1 MSMTKE
7 YGPGLG
13 NAHGAFEPITFV
25 ITSTEQASTSPQ
37 YYKFKYI
44 ADIYVEDSSSPYA
57 YGLQARIKIEPN
69 GAGAGVFRVDKII
82 ADYVAITSVD
92 TSDSS
97 FYGFQAGTVHT
108 LGSNSTTK
116 IWAENEGSNFRRI
129 KINFGQEYAT
139 TATTAPT
146 EYLDVIPDNYV
157 SCVMSAGMQMTQTW
171 DEGSVYTTNMGAS
184 QSSVYLSGFFPTSST
199 KKILSDREITTEY
212 TSTLASNVSVIN
224 QDVTNFEWRT
234 FGVLMD
240 KDQPVYSKAAT
251 FYVALYDSSDSQLD
265 ASFFT
270 AGTDGGTTPANSD
283 HDYQRLQYV
292 GIGPRNLTAQT
303 IDTGFA
309 THFDAGTVAYYEV
322 FFMDGISTVPTNG
335 TTADMASLCYR
346 FTIKPASCI
355 YRNLNGTNKYNYVT
369 LAWQNSLGSWDYQA
383 FALKH
388 QRTTSNIER
397 NTFDQVAGN
406 WETANTGVQF
416 AYRGDEGGVTTTQ
429 IQARQTMVAN
439 TDLYNEDEV
448 AFLENLWL
456 SPKVQLLNY
465 DGSAIPITL
474 TDKNWIRKNSLNE
487 GGAFTYQVS
496 FEYGKQRPTV
506 R

>member
-7 YGPGLG
+7 YGPST
-13 NAHGAFEPITFV
+13 AYVHGAFEPITFV
-25 ITSTEQASTSPQ
+25 VTSTEQAGGTF
-37 YYKFKYI
+37 YNFKYI
-44 ADIYVEDSSSPYA
+44 ADIYVANTDSPYA
-57 YGLQARIKIEPN
+57 YAKQARIKIDPN
-69 GAGAGVFRVDKII
+69 NVGAGVFRIDKII
-82 ADYVAITSVD
+82 ADYVAIT
-92 TSDSS
+92 TGDSS
-97 FYGFQAGTVHT
+97 TSSAGFVNDTIHT

-116 IWAENEGSNFRRI
+116 IWVNNDGTNYRKI
-129 KINFGQEYAT
+129 KVNFGQEYST

-146 EYLDVIPDNYV
+146 EYPDMPGVIDNYV
-157 SCVMSAGMQMTQTW
+157 SCVMSAGMQMIPTW
-171 DEGSVYTTNMGAS
+171 DEGGNYTSTGNN
-184 QSSVYLSGFFPTSST
+184 YLLDFCPNDST
-199 KKILSDREITTEY
+199 KKVLSDRQTTTEY

-234 FGVLMD
+234 LGVLMD
-240 KDQPVYSKAAT
+240 DASPVASDAVNC
-251 FYVALYDSSDSQLD
+251 FVSLFDSSDSVLD
-265 ASFFT
+265 ANWFI
-270 AGTDGGTTPANSD
+270 AGTSGGTAPADSD
-283 HDYQRLQYV
+283 QDFERLQYV

-303 IDTGFA
+303 IDAGFA
-309 THFDAGTVAYYEV
+309 THFNAGTVAYYEV
-322 FFMDGISTVPTNG
+322 FFMDSSVLPANG
-335 TTADMASLCYR
+335 TTGNMASLCYR
-346 FTIKPASCI
+346 FTVKSASCI

-369 LAWQNSLGSWDYQA
+369 LAWQNSLGAWDYQA

-397 NTFDQVAGN
+397 KTFDQVAGN
-406 WETANTGVQF
+406 WDTANTSVQF

-429 IQARQTMVAN
+429 IEARQTMVAN

-474 TDKNWIRKNSLNE
+474 TDKNWIRKNNLNE
-487 GGAFTYQVS
+487 GGAFTYQVK

>member
-1 MSMTKE
+1 MGMTLE
-7 YGPGLG
+7 QGPSTILV
-13 NAHGAFEPITFV
+13 HGAFEPITFV
-25 ITSTEQASTSPQ
+25 LTSTEQAGGTFF
-37 YYKFKYI
+37 KFKYI
-44 ADIYVEDSSSPYA
+44 ADIYVENTSSPYA
-57 YGLQARIKIEPN
+57 YALQARIKIEPN

-82 ADYVAITSVD
+82 ADYVAIT
-92 TSDSS
+92 TGDSS
-97 FYGFQAGTVHT
+97 TSAAGFVNDTIHT

-116 IWAENEGSNFRRI
+116 IWVNNDGTNYRKI
-129 KINFGQEYAT
+129 KVNFGQEYAT

-157 SCVMSAGMQMTQTW
+157 SCVMSAGMQMLPTW
-171 DEGSVYTTNMGAS
+171 DEGGIYTSAGSN
-184 QSSVYLSGFFPTSST
+184 YLSDFCPNDST
-199 KKILSDREITTEY
+199 KKALSDRPTTTEY
-212 TSTLASNVSVIN
+212 TSILASNVSVIN

-234 FGVLMD
+234 LAVLMD
-240 KDQPVYSKAAT
+240 DTSPVASDAVS
-251 FYVALYDSSDSQLD
+251 FYVALYNSSDSQLD
-265 ASFFT
+265 AAFFT

-283 HDYQRLQYV
+283 QDYERLQYV

-303 IDTGFA
+303 IDTGFT

-322 FFMDGISTVPTNG
+322 FFMDDSVTVPANG
-335 TTADMASLCYR
+335 TTANMASLCYR
-346 FTIKPASCI
+346 FTVKSASCI
-355 YRNLNGTNKYNYVT
+355 YRNLNGSNKYNYVT

-397 NTFDQVAGN
+397 KTFDQVAGN

-439 TDLYNEDEV
+439 SDLYNEDEV

-474 TDKNWIRKNSLNE
+474 TDKNWIRKNNLNE
-487 GGAFTYQVS
+487 GGAFTYQVK

>member
-1 MSMTKE
+1 MGMTLE
-7 YGPGLG
+7 QGPST
-13 NAHGAFEPITFV
+13 AYVHGAFEPITFV
-25 ITSTEQASTSPQ
+25 VTSTEQAGGTFF
-37 YYKFKYI
+37 KFKYI
-44 ADIYVEDSSSPYA
+44 ADIYVENTSSPYA
-57 YGLQARIKIEPN
+57 YALQARIKIEPN

-82 ADYVAITSVD
+82 ADYVAIT
-92 TSDSS
+92 TGDSS
-97 FYGFQAGTVHT
+97 TSAAGFVNDTIHT

-116 IWAENEGSNFRRI
+116 IWVNNDGTNYRKI
-129 KINFGQEYAT
+129 KVNFGQEYST

-157 SCVMSAGMQMTQTW
+157 SCVMSAGMQMLPTW
-171 DEGSVYTTNMGAS
+171 DEGGIYTSAGSN
-184 QSSVYLSGFFPTSST
+184 YLSDFCPNDST
-199 KKILSDREITTEY
+199 KKALSDRPTTTEY
-212 TSTLASNVSVIN
+212 TSILASNVSVIN

-234 FGVLMD
+234 LGVLMD
-240 KDQPVYSKAAT
+240 DTSPVASDAVS
-251 FYVALYDSSDSQLD
+251 FYVALYNSSDSQLD
-265 ASFFT
+265 AAFFT

-283 HDYQRLQYV
+283 QDYERLQYV

-303 IDTGFA
+303 IDTGFT

-322 FFMDGISTVPTNG
+322 FFMDDSATVPANG
-335 TTADMASLCYR
+335 TTANMASLCYR
-346 FTIKPASCI
+346 FTVKSASCI
-355 YRNLNGTNKYNYVT
+355 YRNLNGANKYNYVT
-369 LAWQNSLGSWDYQA
+369 LAWQNSLGAWDYQA

-388 QRTTSNIER
+388 QRTTSEIER
-397 NTFDQVAGN
+397 KTFDQVAGN

-474 TDKNWIRKNSLNE
+474 TDKNWIRKNNLNE

>member
-7 YGPGLG
+7 YGPST
-13 NAHGAFEPITFV
+13 AYVHGAFEPITFV
-25 ITSTEQASTSPQ
+25 VTSTEQAGGTFF
-37 YYKFKYI
+37 KFKYI
-44 ADIYVEDSSSPYA
+44 ADIYVENTSSPYA
-57 YGLQARIKIEPN
+57 YALQARIKIEPN

-82 ADYVAITSVD
+82 ADYVAIT
-92 TSDSS
+92 TGDSS
-97 FYGFQAGTVHT
+97 TSAAGFVNDTIHTV
-108 LGSNSTTK
+108 GSNSTTK
-116 IWAENEGSNFRRI
+116 IWVNNDGTNYRKI
-129 KINFGQEYAT
+129 KVNFGQEYST

-146 EYLDVIPDNYV
+146 EYLDVITNEYV
-157 SCVMSAGMQMTQTW
+157 SCVMSAGMQMIPTW
-171 DEGSVYTTNMGAS
+171 DEGGNYVSAGNN
-184 QSSVYLSGFFPTSST
+184 YLLDFCPNDST
-199 KKILSDREITTEY
+199 KKALSDRQITTEY

-234 FGVLMD
+234 LGVLMD
-240 KDQPVYSKAAT
+240 DASPVASDAVNC
-251 FYVALYDSSDSQLD
+251 FVSLFDSSDSVLD
-265 ASFFT
+265 ANWFI
-270 AGTDGGTTPANSD
+270 AGTSGGTAPADSD
-283 HDYQRLQYV
+283 QDFERLQYV

-303 IDTGFA
+303 IDAGFA
-309 THFDAGTVAYYEV
+309 THFNAGTVAYYEV
-322 FFMDGISTVPTNG
+322 FFMDSSVLPANG
-335 TTADMASLCYR
+335 TTANMASLCYR
-346 FTIKPASCI
+346 FTVKPASCI
-355 YRNLNGTNKYNYVT
+355 YRNLNGSNKYNYVT
-369 LAWQNSLGSWDYQA
+369 LAWQNSLGAWDYQA

-397 NTFDQVAGN
+397 KTFDQVSGN
-406 WETANTGVQF
+406 WETANTSVQF

-429 IQARQTMVAN
+429 IEARQTMVAN

-474 TDKNWIRKNSLNE
+474 TDKNWIRKNNLNE

>member
-1 MSMTKE
+1 MGMTLE
-7 YGPGLG
+7 QGPST
-13 NAHGAFEPITFV
+13 AYVHGAFEPVTFV
-25 ITSTEQASTSPQ
+25 VTSTEQAGGTFF
-37 YYKFKYI
+37 KFKYI
-44 ADIYVEDSSSPYA
+44 ADIYVENTSSPYA
-57 YGLQARIKIEPN
+57 YALQARLKIEPN

-82 ADYVAITSVD
+82 ADYVAIT
-92 TSDSS
+92 TGDSS
-97 FYGFQAGTVHT
+97 TSAAGFVNDTIHT

-116 IWAENEGSNFRRI
+116 IWVNNDGTNYRKI
-129 KINFGQEYAT
+129 KVNFGQEYST

-157 SCVMSAGMQMTQTW
+157 SCVMSAGMQMLPTW
-171 DEGSVYTTNMGAS
+171 DEGGIYTSAGSN
-184 QSSVYLSGFFPTSST
+184 YLSDFCPNDST
-199 KKILSDREITTEY
+199 KKALSDRPTTTEY
-212 TSTLASNVSVIN
+212 TSILASNVSVIN

-234 FGVLMD
+234 LGVLMD
-240 KDQPVYSKAAT
+240 DTSPVASDAVS
-251 FYVALYDSSDSQLD
+251 FYVALYNSSDSQLD
-265 ASFFT
+265 AAFFT

-283 HDYQRLQYV
+283 QDYERLQYV

-303 IDTGFA
+303 IDTGFT

-322 FFMDGISTVPTNG
+322 FFMDDSATVPANG
-335 TTADMASLCYR
+335 TTANMASLCYR
-346 FTIKPASCI
+346 FTVKSASCI
-355 YRNLNGTNKYNYVT
+355 YRNLNGANKYNYVT
-369 LAWQNSLGSWDYQA
+369 LAWQNSLGAWDYQA

-388 QRTTSNIER
+388 QRTTSEIER
-397 NTFDQVAGN
+397 KTFDQVAGN

-474 TDKNWIRKNSLNE
+474 TDKNWIRKNNLNE

>member
-7 YGPGLG
+7 YGPST
-13 NAHGAFEPITFV
+13 AYVHGAFEPITFV
-25 ITSTEQASTSPQ
+25 VTSTEQAGGTFF
-37 YYKFKYI
+37 KFKYI
-44 ADIYVEDSSSPYA
+44 ADIYVENTSSPYA
-57 YGLQARIKIEPN
+57 YALQARIKIEPN

-82 ADYVAITSVD
+82 ADYVAIT
-92 TSDSS
+92 TGDSS
-97 FYGFQAGTVHT
+97 TSAAGFVNDTIHT

-116 IWAENEGSNFRRI
+116 IWVNNDGTNYRKI
-129 KINFGQEYAT
+129 KVNFGQEYST

-146 EYLDVIPDNYV
+146 EYLDVITNEYV
-157 SCVMSAGMQMTQTW
+157 SCVMSAGMQMIPTW
-171 DEGSVYTTNMGAS
+171 DEGGNYVSAGNN
-184 QSSVYLSGFFPTSST
+184 YLLDFCPNDST
-199 KKILSDREITTEY
+199 KKILSDRQITTEY

-234 FGVLMD
+234 LGVLMD
-240 KDQPVYSKAAT
+240 DASPVASDAVNC
-251 FYVALYDSSDSQLD
+251 FVSLFDSSDSVLD
-265 ASFFT
+265 ANWFI
-270 AGTDGGTTPANSD
+270 AGTSGGTAPADSD
-283 HDYQRLQYV
+283 QDFERLQYI

-303 IDTGFA
+303 IDAGFA
-309 THFDAGTVAYYEV
+309 THFNAGTVAYYEV
-322 FFMDGISTVPTNG
+322 FFMDSSVLPANA
-335 TTADMASLCYR
+335 TTANMASLCYR
-346 FTIKPASCI
+346 FTVKPASCI
-355 YRNLNGTNKYNYVT
+355 YRNLNGSNKYNYVT
-369 LAWQNSLGSWDYQA
+369 LAWQNSLGAWDYQA

-397 NTFDQVAGN
+397 KTFDQVSGN
-406 WETANTGVQF
+406 WETANTSVQF

-429 IQARQTMVAN
+429 IEARQTMVAN

-474 TDKNWIRKNSLNE
+474 TDKNWIRKNNLNE

>member
-7 YGPGLG
+7 YGPSVAY
-13 NAHGAFEPITFV
+13 AHGAFEPITFV
-25 ITSTEQASTSPQ
+25 VTSTEQASGS

-44 ADIYVEDSSSPYA
+44 ADIYVENTASPYA
-57 YGLQARIKIEPN
+57 YVLQARIKIEPN

-82 ADYVAITSVD
+82 ADYVAIT
-92 TSDSS
+92 TGDSS
-97 FYGFQAGTVHT
+97 GTSLYGFVSDTIHT

-116 IWAENEGSNFRRI
+116 IWVNNGGQNYRKI
-129 KINFGQEYAT
+129 KVNFGQEYAT
-139 TATTAPT
+139 TATAAPT
-146 EYLDVIPDNYV
+146 EYLDVAGVIDNYI
-157 SCVMSAGMQMTQTW
+157 SCVMSAGMQMPYTW
-171 DEGSVYTTNMGAS
+171 DEGGVYTTNIAAS
-184 QSSVYLSGFFPTSST
+184 QSAVYLSDFFPNDST
-199 KKILSDREITTEY
+199 KKALSDREITTDY
-212 TSTLASNVSVIN
+212 TSTLASDVSVIN

-234 FGVLMD
+234 LGVLMD
-240 KDQPVYSKAAT
+240 DTSPVASDAVS
-251 FYVALYDSSDSQLD
+251 FYVALYNSSDSQLD

-283 HDYQRLQYV
+283 QDFERLQYV

-303 IDTGFA
+303 IDAGFA
-309 THFDAGTVAYYEV
+309 THFNAGTVAYYEV
-322 FFMDGISTVPTNG
+322 FFMDDSVTVPANG
-335 TTADMASLCYR
+335 TTANMASLCYR
-346 FTIKPASCI
+346 FTVKPASCI
-355 YRNLNGTNKYNYVT
+355 YRNLNGSNKYNYVT
-369 LAWQNSLGSWDYQA
+369 LAWQNSLGAWDYQA

-397 NTFDQVAGN
+397 KTFDQVSGN

-448 AFLENLWL
+448 SFLENLWL

-474 TDKNWIRKNSLNE
+474 TDKNWIRKNNLNE

>member
-1 MSMTKE
+1 MGMTLE
-7 YGPGLG
+7 QGPSTILV
-13 NAHGAFEPITFV
+13 HGAFEPITFV
-25 ITSTEQASTSPQ
+25 LTSTEQAGGTFF
-37 YYKFKYI
+37 KFKYI
-44 ADIYVEDSSSPYA
+44 ADIYVENTSSPYA
-57 YGLQARIKIEPN
+57 YALQARIKIEPN

-82 ADYVAITSVD
+82 ADYVAIT
-92 TSDSS
+92 TGDSS
-97 FYGFQAGTVHT
+97 TSAAGFVNDTIHT

-116 IWAENEGSNFRRI
+116 IWVNNDGTNYRKI
-129 KINFGQEYAT
+129 KVNFGQEYAT

-157 SCVMSAGMQMTQTW
+157 SCVMSAGMQMLPTW
-171 DEGSVYTTNMGAS
+171 DEGGIYTSAGSN
-184 QSSVYLSGFFPTSST
+184 YLSDFCPNDST
-199 KKILSDREITTEY
+199 KKALSDRPTTTEY
-212 TSTLASNVSVIN
+212 TSILASNVSVIN

-234 FGVLMD
+234 LAVLMD
-240 KDQPVYSKAAT
+240 DTSPVASDAVS
-251 FYVALYDSSDSQLD
+251 FYVALYNSSDSQLD
-265 ASFFT
+265 AAFFT

-283 HDYQRLQYV
+283 QDYERLQYV

-303 IDTGFA
+303 IDAGFA
-309 THFDAGTVAYYEV
+309 THFNAGTVAYYEV
-322 FFMDGISTVPTNG
+322 FFMDDSATVPANG
-335 TTADMASLCYR
+335 TTANMASLCYR
-346 FTIKPASCI
+346 FTVKSASCI
-355 YRNLNGTNKYNYVT
+355 YRNLNGSNKYNYVT

-397 NTFDQVAGN
+397 KTFDQVAGN

-439 TDLYNEDEV
+439 SDLYNEDEV

-474 TDKNWIRKNSLNE
+474 TDKNWIRKNNLNE

>member
-7 YGPGLG
+7 YGPSTGYV
-13 NAHGAFEPITFV
+13 HGAFEPITFV
-25 ITSTEQASTSPQ
+25 VTSTEQAGGTFF
-37 YYKFKYI
+37 KFKYI
-44 ADIYVEDSSSPYA
+44 ADIYIANTDSPYA
-57 YGLQARIKIEPN
+57 YALQARIKIDPN
-69 GAGAGVFRVDKII
+69 NAGAGVFRIDKII
-82 ADYVAITSVD
+82 ADYVAIT
-92 TSDSS
+92 TGDSS
-97 FYGFQAGTVHT
+97 TSAAGFVNDTIHT

-116 IWAENEGSNFRRI
+116 IWVNNDGTNYRKI
-129 KINFGQEYAT
+129 KVNFGQEYST

-146 EYLDVIPDNYV
+146 EYLDVITNEYV
-157 SCVMSAGMQMTQTW
+157 SCAMSAGMQMIPTW
-171 DEGSVYTTNMGAS
+171 DEGGNYTSTGNN
-184 QSSVYLSGFFPTSST
+184 YLLDFCPNDST
-199 KKILSDREITTEY
+199 KKILSDRLTTTDY

-234 FGVLMD
+234 LGVLMD
-240 KDQPVYSKAAT
+240 DTSPVASDAVS
-251 FYVALYDSSDSQLD
+251 FYVALFDSSDSQLD
-265 ASFFT
+265 ANWFT

-283 HDYQRLQYV
+283 QDFERLQYV

-303 IDTGFA
+303 IDAGFA
-309 THFDAGTVAYYEV
+309 THFNAGTVAYYEV
-322 FFMDGISTVPTNG
+322 FFMDDSVTVPANG
-335 TTADMASLCYR
+335 TTANMASLCYR
-346 FTIKPASCI
+346 FTVKPASCI
-355 YRNLNGTNKYNYVT
+355 YRNLNGSNKYNYVT
-369 LAWQNSLGSWDYQA
+369 LAWQNSLGAWDYQA

-397 NTFDQVAGN
+397 KTFDQVAGN
-406 WETANTGVQF
+406 WDTANTSVQF

-429 IQARQTMVAN
+429 IEARQTMVAN

-474 TDKNWIRKNSLNE
+474 TDKNWIRKNNLNE
-487 GGAFTYQVS
+487 GGAFTYQVK

>member
-1 MSMTKE
+1 MGMTLE
-7 YGPGLG
+7 QGPSTILV
-13 NAHGAFEPITFV
+13 HGAFEPITFV
-25 ITSTEQASTSPQ
+25 LTSTEQAWGTFF
-37 YYKFKYI
+37 KFKYI
-44 ADIYVEDSSSPYA
+44 ADIYVENTSSPYA
-57 YGLQARIKIEPN
+57 YALQARIKIEPN

-82 ADYVAITSVD
+82 ADYVAIT
-92 TSDSS
+92 TGDSS
-97 FYGFQAGTVHT
+97 TSAAGFVNDTIHT

-116 IWAENEGSNFRRI
+116 IWVNNDGTNYRKI
-129 KINFGQEYAT
+129 KVNFGQEYST

-157 SCVMSAGMQMTQTW
+157 SCVMSAGMQMLPTW
-171 DEGSVYTTNMGAS
+171 DEGGIYTSAGSN
-184 QSSVYLSGFFPTSST
+184 YLSDFCPNDST
-199 KKILSDREITTEY
+199 KKALSDRPTTTEY
-212 TSTLASNVSVIN
+212 TSILASNVSVIN

-234 FGVLMD
+234 LGVLMD
-240 KDQPVYSKAAT
+240 DTSPVASDAVS
-251 FYVALYDSSDSQLD
+251 FYVALYNSSDSQLD
-265 ASFFT
+265 AAFFT

-283 HDYQRLQYV
+283 QDYERLQYV

-303 IDTGFA
+303 IDTGFT

-322 FFMDGISTVPTNG
+322 FFMDDSATVPANG
-335 TTADMASLCYR
+335 TTANMASLCYR
-346 FTIKPASCI
+346 FTVKSASCI
-355 YRNLNGTNKYNYVT
+355 YRNLNGANKYNYVT
-369 LAWQNSLGSWDYQA
+369 LAWQNSLGAWDYQA

-388 QRTTSNIER
+388 QRTTSEIER
-397 NTFDQVAGN
+397 KTFDQVAGN

-474 TDKNWIRKNSLNE
+474 TDKNWIRKNNLNE

>member
-7 YGPGLG
+7 YGPSTGYV
-13 NAHGAFEPITFV
+13 HGAFEPITFV
-25 ITSTEQASTSPQ
+25 VTSTEQAGGTFF
-37 YYKFKYI
+37 KFKYI
-44 ADIYVEDSSSPYA
+44 ADIYVENTSSPYA
-57 YGLQARIKIEPN
+57 YALQARIKIEPN

-82 ADYVAITSVD
+82 ADYVAIT
-92 TSDSS
+92 TGDSS
-97 FYGFQAGTVHT
+97 GTLLYGFVSDTIHT

-116 IWAENEGSNFRRI
+116 IWVNNDGTNYRKI
-129 KINFGQEYAT
+129 KVNFGQEYST

-146 EYLDVIPDNYV
+146 EYLDVIPDNYI
-157 SCVMSAGMQMTQTW
+157 SCVMSAGMQMPNTW
-171 DEGSVYTTNMGAS
+171 DEGGVYTTNIAAS
-184 QSSVYLSGFFPTSST
+184 QSAVYLSDFFPTAST
-199 KKILSDREITTEY
+199 KKILSDRETTTEY

-234 FGVLMD
+234 LGVLMD
-240 KDQPVYSKAAT
+240 DGQPVYSSAIS
-251 FYVALYDSSDSQLD
+251 FYVALFDSSDSQLD
-265 ASFFT
+265 ANWFT

-283 HDYQRLQYV
+283 QDFERLQYV

-303 IDTGFA
+303 IDAGFA
-309 THFDAGTVAYYEV
+309 TYFNAGTVAYYEV
-322 FFMDGISTVPTNG
+322 FFMDDSVTVPANG
-335 TTADMASLCYR
+335 TTANMASLCYR
-346 FTIKPASCI
+346 FTVKPASCI
-355 YRNLNGTNKYNYVT
+355 YRNLNGSNKYNYVT
-369 LAWQNSLGSWDYQA
+369 LAWQNSLGAWDYQA

-397 NTFDQVAGN
+397 KTFDQVAGN
-406 WETANTGVQF
+406 WDTANTSVQF

-429 IQARQTMVAN
+429 IEARQTMVAN

-465 DGSAIPITL
+465 DGSAIQITL
-474 TDKNWIRKNSLNE
+474 TDKNWIRKNNLNE
-487 GGAFTYQVS
+487 GGAFTYQVK

>member
-7 YGPGLG
+7 YGPSTGYV
-13 NAHGAFEPITFV
+13 HGAFEPITFV
-25 ITSTEQASTSPQ
+25 VTSTEQAGGTFF
-37 YYKFKYI
+37 KFKYI
-44 ADIYVEDSSSPYA
+44 ADIYVENTSSPYA
-57 YGLQARIKIEPN
+57 YALQARIKIEPN

-82 ADYVAITSVD
+82 ADYVAIT
-92 TSDSS
+92 TGDSS
-97 FYGFQAGTVHT
+97 TSAAGFVNDTIHTV
-108 LGSNSTTK
+108 GSNSTTK
-116 IWAENEGSNFRRI
+116 IWVNNDGTNYRKI
-129 KINFGQEYAT
+129 KVNFGQEYST

-146 EYLDVIPDNYV
+146 EYLDVITNEYV
-157 SCVMSAGMQMTQTW
+157 SCVMSAGMQMIPTW
-171 DEGSVYTTNMGAS
+171 DEGGNYVSAGNN
-184 QSSVYLSGFFPTSST
+184 YLLDFCPNDST
-199 KKILSDREITTEY
+199 KKILSDRQITTKY
-212 TSTLASNVSVIN
+212 TSTSASDVSVIN

-234 FGVLMD
+234 LGVLMD
-240 KDQPVYSKAAT
+240 DASPVASDAVNC
-251 FYVALYDSSDSQLD
+251 FVSLFDSSDSVLD
-265 ASFFT
+265 ANWFI
-270 AGTDGGTTPANSD
+270 AGTSGGTAPADSD
-283 HDYQRLQYV
+283 QDFERLQYV

-303 IDTGFA
+303 IDAGFA
-309 THFDAGTVAYYEV
+309 THFNAGTVAYYEV
-322 FFMDGISTVPTNG
+322 FFMDSSVLPANA
-335 TTADMASLCYR
+335 TTANMASLCYR
-346 FTIKPASCI
+346 FTVKPASCI
-355 YRNLNGTNKYNYVT
+355 YRNLNGSNKYNYVT
-369 LAWQNSLGSWDYQA
+369 LAWQNSLGAWDYQA

-397 NTFDQVAGN
+397 KTFDQVSGN
-406 WETANTGVQF
+406 WETANTSVQF

-429 IQARQTMVAN
+429 IEARQTMVAN

-474 TDKNWIRKNSLNE
+474 TDKNWIRKNNLNE

>member
-7 YGPGLG
+7 YGPST
-13 NAHGAFEPITFV
+13 AYVHGAFEPITFV
-25 ITSTEQASTSPQ
+25 VTSTEQAGGTFF
-37 YYKFKYI
+37 KFKYI
-44 ADIYVEDSSSPYA
+44 ADIYVENTSSPYA
-57 YGLQARIKIEPN
+57 YALQARIKIEPN

-82 ADYVAITSVD
+82 ADYVAIT
-92 TSDSS
+92 TGDSS
-97 FYGFQAGTVHT
+97 TSAAGFVNDTIHT

-116 IWAENEGSNFRRI
+116 IWVNNDGTNYRKI
-129 KINFGQEYAT
+129 KVNFGQEYST

-146 EYLDVIPDNYV
+146 EYLDVITNEYV
-157 SCVMSAGMQMTQTW
+157 SCVMSAGMQMIPTW
-171 DEGSVYTTNMGAS
+171 DEGGNYVSAGNN
-184 QSSVYLSGFFPTSST
+184 YLLDFCPNDST
-199 KKILSDREITTEY
+199 KKILSDRQITTEY
-212 TSTLASNVSVIN
+212 TSTSASDVSVIN

-234 FGVLMD
+234 LGVLMD
-240 KDQPVYSKAAT
+240 DASPVASDAVNC
-251 FYVALYDSSDSQLD
+251 FVSLFDSSDSVLD
-265 ASFFT
+265 ANWFI
-270 AGTDGGTTPANSD
+270 AGTSGGTAPADSD
-283 HDYQRLQYV
+283 QDFERLQYV

-303 IDTGFA
+303 IDAGFA
-309 THFDAGTVAYYEV
+309 THFNAGTVAYYEV
-322 FFMDGISTVPTNG
+322 FFMDSSVLPANG
-335 TTADMASLCYR
+335 TTANMASLCYR
-346 FTIKPASCI
+346 FTVKPASCI
-355 YRNLNGTNKYNYVT
+355 YRNLNGSNKYNYVT
-369 LAWQNSLGSWDYQA
+369 LAWQNSLGAWDYQA

-397 NTFDQVAGN
+397 KTFDQVSGN
-406 WETANTGVQF
+406 WETANTSVQF

-429 IQARQTMVAN
+429 IEARQTMVAN

-474 TDKNWIRKNSLNE
+474 TDKNWIRKNNLNE

>member
-7 YGPGLG
+7 YGPST
-13 NAHGAFEPITFV
+13 AYVHGAFEPITFV
-25 ITSTEQASTSPQ
+25 VTSTEQAGGTFF
-37 YYKFKYI
+37 KFKYI
-44 ADIYVEDSSSPYA
+44 ADIYVENTSSPYA
-57 YGLQARIKIEPN
+57 YALQARIKIEPN

-82 ADYVAITSVD
+82 ADYVAIT
-92 TSDSS
+92 TGDSS
-97 FYGFQAGTVHT
+97 TSAAGFVNDTIHT

-116 IWAENEGSNFRRI
+116 IWVNNDGTNYRKI
-129 KINFGQEYAT
+129 KVNFGQEYST

-146 EYLDVIPDNYV
+146 EYLDVITNEYV
-157 SCVMSAGMQMTQTW
+157 SCVMSAGMQMLPTW
-171 DEGSVYTTNMGAS
+171 DEGGNYVSAGSN
-184 QSSVYLSGFFPTSST
+184 YLLDFCPNDST
-199 KKILSDREITTEY
+199 KKILSDRQITTEY
-212 TSTLASNVSVIN
+212 TSTSASDVSVIN

-234 FGVLMD
+234 LGVLMD
-240 KDQPVYSKAAT
+240 DASPVASDAVNC
-251 FYVALYDSSDSQLD
+251 FVSLFDSSDSVLD
-265 ASFFT
+265 ANWFI
-270 AGTDGGTTPANSD
+270 AGTSGGTAPADSD
-283 HDYQRLQYV
+283 QDFERLQYV

-303 IDTGFA
+303 IDAGFA
-309 THFDAGTVAYYEV
+309 THFNAGTVAYYEV
-322 FFMDGISTVPTNG
+322 FFMDSSVLPANG
-335 TTADMASLCYR
+335 TTANMASLCYR
-346 FTIKPASCI
+346 FTVKPASCI
-355 YRNLNGTNKYNYVT
+355 YRNLNGSNKYNYVT
-369 LAWQNSLGSWDYQA
+369 LAWQNSLGAWDYQA

-397 NTFDQVAGN
+397 KTFDQVSGN
-406 WETANTGVQF
+406 WETANTSVQF

-429 IQARQTMVAN
+429 IEARQTMVAN

-474 TDKNWIRKNSLNE
+474 TDKNWIRKNNLNE

>member
-7 YGPGLG
+7 YGPSTGYV
-13 NAHGAFEPITFV
+13 HGAFEPITFV
-25 ITSTEQASTSPQ
+25 VTSTEQAGGTFF
-37 YYKFKYI
+37 KFKYI
-44 ADIYVEDSSSPYA
+44 ADIYVENTSSPYA
-57 YGLQARIKIEPN
+57 YALQARIKIEPN

-82 ADYVAITSVD
+82 ADYVAIT
-92 TSDSS
+92 TGDSS
-97 FYGFQAGTVHT
+97 TSAAGFVNDTIHT

-116 IWAENEGSNFRRI
+116 IWVNNDGTNYRKI
-129 KINFGQEYAT
+129 KVNFGQEYST

-146 EYLDVIPDNYV
+146 EYLDVITNEYV
-157 SCVMSAGMQMTQTW
+157 SCVMSAGMQMIPTW
-171 DEGSVYTTNMGAS
+171 DEGGNYVSAGNN
-184 QSSVYLSGFFPTSST
+184 YLLDFCPNDST
-199 KKILSDREITTEY
+199 KKILSDRQITTEY
-212 TSTLASNVSVIN
+212 TSTSASDVSVIN

-234 FGVLMD
+234 LGVLMD
-240 KDQPVYSKAAT
+240 DASPVASDAVNC
-251 FYVALYDSSDSQLD
+251 FVSLFDSSDSVLD
-265 ASFFT
+265 ANWFI
-270 AGTDGGTTPANSD
+270 AGTSGGTAPADSD
-283 HDYQRLQYV
+283 QDFERLQYV

-303 IDTGFA
+303 IDAGFA
-309 THFDAGTVAYYEV
+309 THFNAGTVAYYEV
-322 FFMDGISTVPTNG
+322 FFMDSSVLPANG
-335 TTADMASLCYR
+335 TTANMASLCYR
-346 FTIKPASCI
+346 FTVKPASCI
-355 YRNLNGTNKYNYVT
+355 YRNLNGSNKYNYVT
-369 LAWQNSLGSWDYQA
+369 LAWQNSLGAWDYQA

-397 NTFDQVAGN
+397 KTFDQVSGN
-406 WETANTGVQF
+406 WETANTSVQF

-429 IQARQTMVAN
+429 IEARQTMVAN

-474 TDKNWIRKNSLNE
+474 TDKNWIRKNNLNE

>member
-1 MSMTKE
+1 MSMTLA
-7 YGPGLG
+7 YGPS
-13 NAHGAFEPITFV
+13 AAYVHGAFEPITFV
-25 ITSTEQASTSPQ
+25 LTSTEQASTSPQ

-44 ADIYVEDSSSPYA
+44 ADIYVEDTSSPYA
-57 YGLQARIKIEPN
+57 YALQARIKIEPN
-69 GAGAGVFRVDKII
+69 GVGAGVFRVDKII
-82 ADYVAITSVD
+82 ADYVAITTGDLSTSAAGFVND
-92 TSDSS
+92 TI
-97 FYGFQAGTVHT
+97 HT

-116 IWAENEGSNFRRI
+116 IWVNNGGSNYRKI
-129 KINFGQEYAT
+129 KVNFGQEYAT
-139 TATTAPT
+139 TDTAAPT
-146 EYLDVIPDNYV
+146 EYLNVAGVIDNYI
-157 SCVMSAGMQMTQTW
+157 SCVMSAGMQMLPTW
-171 DEGSVYTTNMGAS
+171 DEGGNYAS
-184 QSSVYLSGFFPTSST
+184 AGSNYLSDFCPNDST
-199 KKILSDREITTEY
+199 KKALSDRPTTTEY
-212 TSTLASNVSVIN
+212 TSTLSSDVSVIN

-234 FGVLMD
+234 LAVLMD
-240 KDQPVYSKAAT
+240 DASPVASDAVS
-251 FYVALYDSSDSQLD
+251 FYVALYNSSDSQLD
-265 ASFFT
+265 ANWFT
-270 AGTDGGTTPANSD
+270 AGTSGGTTPVNSD
-283 HDYQRLQYV
+283 HDYEKLQYV
-292 GIGPRNLTAQT
+292 GIGPRNLTAQE

-322 FFMDGISTVPTNG
+322 FFMDDSVTVPANG
-335 TTADMASLCYR
+335 TTANMASLCYR
-346 FTIKPASCI
+346 FTIKSASCI
-355 YRNLNGTNKYNYVT
+355 YRNLNGSNKYNYVT
-369 LAWQNSLGSWDYQA
+369 LAWQNSLGAWDYQA

-397 NTFDQVAGN
+397 KTFDQVAGN

-474 TDKNWIRKNSLNE
+474 TDKNWIRKNNLNE